1 MTTLNDVFASH
12 LNASGQAFEG
22 ASRIGGWQVK
32 PGGTAGS
39 ILFYNNT
46 SATGTPLIEVDLT
59 VNTAVISTLVPGTG
73 IRFSNGCYV
82 TLPASA
88 AITIFHG

>member
-12 LNASGQAFEG
+12 LNASGQAFTG
-22 ASRIGGWQVK
+22 PSRIGGWQVK
-32 PGGTAGS
+32 PGGTAGA
-39 ILFYNNT
+39 ILFYDNT
-46 SATGTPLIEVDLT
+46 SASGDPVMEIDLT
-59 VNTAVISTLVPGTG
+59 VNTAVISTLLPGTG
-73 IRFSNGCYV
+73 IRFSTGCYV

>member
-22 ASRIGGWQVK
+22 ASRIGGWQLK

-39 ILFYNNT
+39 ILFYDNT
-46 SATGTPLIEVDLT
+46 SATGDPVIEIDLT
-59 VNTAVISTLVPGTG
+59 VNTAIISTLVPGTG

>member
-22 ASRIGGWQVK
+22 ASRIGGWQLK

-46 SATGTPLIEVDLT
+46 SATGTPLIEIDLT

-73 IRFSNGCYV
+73 IRFSDGCYV

>member
-1 MTTLNDVFASH
+1 MTTLNDVFAAH
-12 LNASGQAFEG
+12 QNASGQAFLG

-39 ILFYNNT
+39 ILFYDNT
-46 SATGTPLIEVDLT
+46 SATGDPVIEVDLT

-73 IRFSNGCYV
+73 IRFSKGCYV

>member
-12 LNASGQAFEG
+12 LNASGQAFTG
-22 ASRIGGWQVK
+22 PSRIGGYQIK

-39 ILFYNNT
+39 ILFYDNT
-46 SATGTPLIEVDLT
+46 EATGTPVITVDIT
-59 VNTAVISTLVPGTG
+59 TNAAIIATLLPGTG
-73 IRFSNGCYV
+73 IRFSTGCYV

-88 AITIFHG
+88 SITIFHG

>member
-1 MTTLNDVFASH
+1 MTTLNDVFAAH
-12 LNASGQAFEG
+12 RNTSGQAFLG
-22 ASRIGGWQVK
+22 ASRIGGYQIK

-39 ILFYNNT
+39 ILFYDNT
-46 SATGTPLIEVDLT
+46 SATGTPVIEVDLT

-73 IRFSNGCYV
+73 IRFSTGCYI

>member
-1 MTTLNDVFASH
+1 MTTLNDVFPAH
-12 LNASGQAFEG
+12 LNASGQAFTG
-22 ASRIGGWQVK
+22 PSRIGGWQLK

-39 ILFYNNT
+39 ILFYDNT
-46 SATGTPLIEVDLT
+46 SATGTPVMEIDLT
-59 VNTAVISTLVPGTG
+59 VNTAVISTLLPGTG
-73 IRFSNGCYV
+73 IRFSTGCYV

>member
-73 IRFSNGCYV
+73 IRFSDGCYV

>member
-12 LNASGQAFEG
+12 LNASGQPFTG
-22 ASRIGGWQVK
+22 PSRIGGWQVK

-39 ILFYNNT
+39 ILFYDNT
-46 SATGTPLIEVDLT
+46 SATGDPVIEVDLT

>member
-22 ASRIGGWQVK
+22 ASRIGGWQLK

-46 SATGTPLIEVDLT
+46 SATGTPLIEIDLT

>member
-12 LNASGQAFEG
+12 LNASGQAFTG
-22 ASRIGGWQVK
+22 PSRIGGWQVK

-39 ILFYNNT
+39 ILFYDNT
-46 SATGTPLIEVDLT
+46 SATGDPVIEVDLT

>member
-12 LNASGQAFEG
+12 LNASGQAFTG
-22 ASRIGGWQVK
+22 PSRIGGWQVK

-39 ILFYNNT
+39 ILFYDNT
-46 SATGTPLIEVDLT
+46 SATGTPIMEVDLT

-73 IRFSNGCYV
+73 IRFSTGCYV
-82 TLPASA
+82 TLPASS

>member
-12 LNASGQAFEG
+12 LNASGQAFTG
-22 ASRIGGWQVK
+22 PSRIGGYQIK

-39 ILFYNNT
+39 ILFYDNT
-46 SATGTPLIEVDLT
+46 SASGNPVMEVDIT
-59 VNTAVISTLVPGTG
+59 VNTAIVSTLVPGTG
-73 IRFSNGCYV
+73 IRFSTGCYI